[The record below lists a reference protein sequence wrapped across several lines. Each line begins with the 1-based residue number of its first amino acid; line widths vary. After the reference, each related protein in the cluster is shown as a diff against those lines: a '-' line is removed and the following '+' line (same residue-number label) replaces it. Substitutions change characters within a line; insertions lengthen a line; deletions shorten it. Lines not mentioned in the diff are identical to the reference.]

1 MRRGLGRGLGRGC
14 NGKLIIPNT
23 APEMS
28 FGANSNNSFQLAWQG
43 QPTSGN
49 IDTLV
54 SGGYL
59 TFIGTV
65 TAAYNANG
73 YWQFVITSG
82 AKIVVKQFRKLKRL
96 HIHNNTQCTWVY
108 NKAMPK
114 TLTYLYLN
122 GNTIY
127 WTYTGALPA
136 GLTFVDFTGSNIKW
150 IWNGN
155 LPTGLTYLC
164 LSGANIK
171 WDYEG
176 ALPTGLTYLHLSAAN
191 IKWTYSGSLPT
202 GLSGKLNLTGANI
215 NWTGWGV
222 QESFSFGA
230 MVLISGSHF
239 INIGNSPASEAET
252 ANFLCKI
259 DAVALDCASNPQTLT
274 FKKTTNITSEE
285 YLPILQSLTNKHYT
299 IVLGS

>member
-1 MRRGLGRGLGRGC
+1 MGKGCRG
-14 NGKLIIPNT
+14 IIKIPDT

-28 FGANSNNSFQLAWQG
+28 FGANSTNAFNLAWQG
-43 QPTSGN
+43 QPTSGDIN
-49 IDTLV
+49 TLV
-54 SGGYL
+54 NGGYL
-59 TFIGTV
+59 SFTGTI
-65 TAAYNANG
+65 TAEYYSG
-73 YWQFVITSG
+73 YWRFTITSG

-96 HIHNNTQCTWVY
+96 YIHSNTQCTWVY

-114 TLTYLYLN
+114 TLTSLFLD

-136 GLTFVDFTGSNIKW
+136 GLTSVVLLGSNIKW

-164 LSGANIK
+164 LSGANIR

-176 ALPTGLTYLHLSAAN
+176 ALPTGLSDRLYLN
-191 IKWTYSGSLPT
+191 
-202 GLSGKLNLTGANI
+202 GANI

-222 QESFSFGA
+222 QASFSFNA
-230 MVLISGSHF
+230 KVLISGSYS

-252 ANFLCKI
+252 ANFLSKI

>member
-28 FGANSNNSFQLAWQG
+28 FGANSDNLFQLAWQG

-65 TAAYNANG
+65 TAAYNAAG
-73 YWQFVITSG
+73 FWQFVITSG

-96 HIHNNTQCTWVY
+96 YIHSNTQCTWVY

-114 TLTYLYLN
+114 TLTSLYLN

-136 GLTFVDFTGSNIKW
+136 GLT
-150 IWNGN
+150 
-155 LPTGLTYLC
+155 YLC
-164 LSGANIK
+164 LYG
-171 WDYEG
+171 D
-176 ALPTGLTYLHLSAAN
+176 N

-202 GLSGKLNLTGANI
+202 GLSGSLSLAGANI

-222 QESFSFGA
+222 QSSFSFGA
-230 MVLISGSHF
+230 KILTSGSYY

-252 ANFLCKI
+252 ANFLSKI

>member
-28 FGANSNNSFQLAWQG
+28 FGANSNNSFRLAWQG

-96 HIHNNTQCTWVY
+96 YIHSNTQCTWVY

-114 TLTYLYLN
+114 TLTSLYLN

-136 GLTFVDFTGSNIKW
+136 GLTFVDLYGSNIKW

-155 LPTGLTYLC
+155 LPTGLTYLS
-164 LSGANIK
+164 LYG
-171 WDYEG
+171 D
-176 ALPTGLTYLHLSAAN
+176 N

-202 GLSGKLNLTGANI
+202 GLSGRLYLTGANI

-230 MVLISGSHF
+230 MVLFSVIYF

>member
-1 MRRGLGRGLGRGC
+1 MGLGRGMGKGCRG
-14 NGKLIIPNT
+14 IIKIPDT

-28 FGANSNNSFQLAWQG
+28 FGANSNNLFELAWQG
-43 QPTSGN
+43 QPTSGDIN
-49 IDTLV
+49 TLV
-54 SGGYL
+54 NGGYL
-59 TFIGTV
+59 SFTGTI
-65 TAAYNANG
+65 TAEYYSG
-73 YWQFVITSG
+73 YWQFTITSG
-82 AKIVVKQFRKLKRL
+82 AKIVVKQFRKLTRL
-96 HIHNNTQCTWVY
+96 KLYSATQCTWAY

-114 TLTYLYLN
+114 TLTFLSLN

-136 GLTFVDFTGSNIKW
+136 GLTRVDLNGSNIKW

-164 LSGANIK
+164 LWGANIR

-176 ALPTGLTYLHLSAAN
+176 ALPTGLSDRLYLS
-191 IKWTYSGSLPT
+191 
-202 GLSGKLNLTGANI
+202 GANI

-222 QESFSFGA
+222 QASFSFDA
-230 MVLISGSHF
+230 KVLISGSYY

-252 ANFLCKI
+252 ANFLSKI

>member
-1 MRRGLGRGLGRGC
+1 MFGKLGLGLGLGGGVS
-14 NGKLIIPNT
+14 NPIPDT

-28 FGANSNNSFQLAWQG
+28 FGANSNNLFQLAWQG

-96 HIHNNTQCTWVY
+96 HIRSSAQCTWVY

-122 GNTIY
+122 GDTIY

-136 GLTFVDFTGSNIKW
+136 GLTFVDLVGSNIKW

-155 LPTGLTYLC
+155 LPTGLTYL
-164 LSGANIK
+164 
-171 WDYEG
+171 
-176 ALPTGLTYLHLSAAN
+176 YLIGDN

-202 GLSGKLNLTGANI
+202 GLSERLYLTGANI

-230 MVLISGSHF
+230 MVLISVMYF
-239 INIGNSPASEAET
+239 INIGNSPVANESET
-252 ANFLCKI
+252 ANFLSKI

-274 FKKTTNITSEE
+274 FKKTTNFTS
-285 YLPILQSLTNKHYT
+285 
-299 IVLGS
+299 

>member
-1 MRRGLGRGLGRGC
+1 MRMGLGRGMGKGCRG
-14 NGKLIIPNT
+14 IIKIPDT

-28 FGANSNNSFQLAWQG
+28 FGANSTNVFNLAWQG
-43 QPTSGN
+43 QPTSGDIN
-49 IDTLV
+49 TLV
-54 SGGYL
+54 NGGYL
-59 TFIGTV
+59 SFTGTI
-65 TAAYNANG
+65 TAEYYSG
-73 YWQFVITSG
+73 YWRFTITSG
-82 AKIVVKQFRKLKRL
+82 AKIVVKQFRKLKSL
-96 HIHNNTQCTWVY
+96 YINSYTQCTWAY

-136 GLTFVDFTGSNIKW
+136 GLTFVDLLGSNIKW

-155 LPTGLTYLC
+155 LPTGLTYLY
-164 LSGANIK
+164 LYGANIR

-176 ALPTGLTYLHLSAAN
+176 ALPTGLSDRLYLS
-191 IKWTYSGSLPT
+191 
-202 GLSGKLNLTGANI
+202 GANI

-230 MVLISGSHF
+230 RVLNSGSYF

-252 ANFLCKI
+252 ANFLSKI

>member
-1 MRRGLGRGLGRGC
+1 MRMGLGRGMGKGCRG
-14 NGKLIIPNT
+14 IIKIPDT

-28 FGANSNNSFQLAWQG
+28 FGANSNNSFELAWQG
-43 QPTSGN
+43 QPTSGDIN
-49 IDTLV
+49 TLV
-54 SGGYL
+54 NGGYL
-59 TFIGTV
+59 SFTGTI
-65 TAAYNANG
+65 TAEYYSG
-73 YWQFVITSG
+73 YWRFTITSG

-96 HIHNNTQCTWVY
+96 CIRSNTQCTWVY

-127 WTYTGALPA
+127 WTYTGALPTE
-136 GLTFVDFTGSNIKW
+136 LTFLN
-150 IWNGN
+150 
-155 LPTGLTYLC
+155 
-164 LSGANIK
+164 LSGANIR

-176 ALPTGLTYLHLSAAN
+176 ALPTGLTNLRLYGDN
-191 IKWTYSGSLPT
+191 IRWTYEGSLPI
-202 GLSGKLNLTGANI
+202 GLSYQLYLSGANI

-230 MVLISGSHF
+230 KILTSGDYG
-239 INIGNSPASEAET
+239 INISNSPVANESET
-252 ANFLCKI
+252 ANFLSKI

-274 FKKTTNITSEE
+274 FKKTTQSTSEQ
-285 YLPILQSLTNKHYT
+285 YLPILNSLTSKSYT

>member
-14 NGKLIIPNT
+14 NGKLIIPDT

-28 FGANSNNSFQLAWQG
+28 FGANSNNLFQLAWQG

-96 HIHNNTQCTWVY
+96 YIHYNTQCTWVY

-136 GLTFVDFTGSNIKW
+136 GLT
-150 IWNGN
+150 
-155 LPTGLTYLC
+155 YLC
-164 LSGANIK
+164 LAGANIR

-176 ALPTGLTYLHLSAAN
+176 ALPTGLTYLHLCGAN

-202 GLSGKLNLTGANI
+202 GLSDRLYLFGANI

-230 MVLISGSHF
+230 MVLLSVIYF

-252 ANFLCKI
+252 ANFLSKI

>member
-1 MRRGLGRGLGRGC
+1 MRMGLGRGMGKGCRG
-14 NGKLIIPNT
+14 IIKIPDT

-28 FGANSNNSFQLAWQG
+28 FGANSTNVFNLAWQG
-43 QPTSGN
+43 QPTSGDIN
-49 IDTLV
+49 TLV
-54 SGGYL
+54 NGGYL
-59 TFIGTV
+59 SFTGTI
-65 TAAYNANG
+65 TAEYYSG
-73 YWQFVITSG
+73 YWQFTITSG

-96 HIHNNTQCTWVY
+96 YIHYNTQCTWVY

-114 TLTYLYLN
+114 TLTYLYLH

-136 GLTFVDFTGSNIKW
+136 GLTFVDLTGSNIKW

-155 LPTGLTYLC
+155 LPTGLTYLY
-164 LSGANIK
+164 LSGANIR
-171 WDYEG
+171 
-176 ALPTGLTYLHLSAAN
+176 
-191 IKWTYSGSLPT
+191 WTYEGSLPI
-202 GLSGKLNLTGANI
+202 GLSAKLYLSGANI

-222 QESFSFGA
+222 QASFSFNA
-230 MVLISGSHF
+230 KVLISGIYS

-252 ANFLCKI
+252 ANFLSKI

>member
-28 FGANSNNSFQLAWQG
+28 FGANSDNLFQLAWQG

-65 TAAYNANG
+65 TAAYSAYG

-96 HIHNNTQCTWVY
+96 YIYSYAQCTWVY

-114 TLTYLYLN
+114 TLTYLYMN

-136 GLTFVDFTGSNIKW
+136 GLTFVDLYGSNIKW

-155 LPTGLTYLC
+155 LPTGLTHLY
-164 LSGANIK
+164 LSGANIR

-176 ALPTGLTYLHLSAAN
+176 ALPTGLTYLNLCGDN

-202 GLSGKLNLTGANI
+202 GLSERLYLTGANI

-230 MVLISGSHF
+230 RVLTGGYF

>member
-1 MRRGLGRGLGRGC
+1 MRMGLGRGMGKGCRG
-14 NGKLIIPNT
+14 IIKIPDT

-28 FGANSNNSFQLAWQG
+28 FGANSTNAFKLAWQG

-49 IDTLV
+49 IQTLV

-59 TFIGTV
+59 SYTGTI
-65 TAAYNANG
+65 TASYTSVEG
-73 YWQFVITSG
+73 GCWQFNIQSE

-96 HIHNNTQCTWVY
+96 YIHSNTQCTWVY

-136 GLTFVDFTGSNIKW
+136 GLTSVVLIGSNIKW

-155 LPTGLTYLC
+155 LPTGLTYLL
-164 LSGANIK
+164 LSGANIR

-176 ALPTGLTYLHLSAAN
+176 ALPTGLSDRLYLS
-191 IKWTYSGSLPT
+191 
-202 GLSGKLNLTGANI
+202 GANI

-222 QESFSFGA
+222 QASFSFNA
-230 MVLISGSHF
+230 KVLISWNYF

-252 ANFLCKI
+252 ANFLSKI

>member
-28 FGANSNNSFQLAWQG
+28 FGANSDNLFQLAWQG

-96 HIHNNTQCTWVY
+96 YIHSYTQCTWVY

-155 LPTGLTYLC
+155 LPTGLTYLY
-164 LSGANIK
+164 LSG
-171 WDYEG
+171 
-176 ALPTGLTYLHLSAAN
+176 AN

-202 GLSGKLNLTGANI
+202 GLSERLILTGANI

-230 MVLISGSHF
+230 RVLIYGSYF

>member
-1 MRRGLGRGLGRGC
+1 MFGKLGLGLGLGGGVS
-14 NGKLIIPNT
+14 NPIPDT

-28 FGANSNNSFQLAWQG
+28 FGADSNNSFRLAWQG

-54 SGGYL
+54 NGGFL
-59 TFIGTV
+59 TYTGTV
-65 TAAYNANG
+65 TASYSSG
-73 YWQFVITSG
+73 YWQFVIPSG
-82 AKIVVKQFRKLKRL
+82 AKIVVKQFRKLKKL
-96 HIHNNTQCTWVY
+96 YIHSNTQCTWVY

-136 GLTFVDFTGSNIKW
+136 GLTFVDLYGSNIKW

-155 LPTGLTYLC
+155 LPTGLTYLY
-164 LSGANIK
+164 LSG
-171 WDYEG
+171 
-176 ALPTGLTYLHLSAAN
+176 AN

-202 GLSGKLNLTGANI
+202 GLSERLYLTGANI

-230 MVLISGSHF
+230 KILTSGNYG
-239 INIGNSPASEAET
+239 INISNSPASEAET

>member
-28 FGANSNNSFQLAWQG
+28 FGANSNNLFVLAWQG

-65 TAAYNANG
+65 TAAYYAIG

-82 AKIVVKQFRKLKRL
+82 AKIVVKQFRKLKSL
-96 HIHNNTQCTWVY
+96 QIHSNTQCTWVY

-122 GNTIY
+122 GYTTIY

-136 GLTFVDFTGSNIKW
+136 GLTFVDLYGSNIKW

-155 LPTGLTYLC
+155 LPTGLTYL
-164 LSGANIK
+164 
-171 WDYEG
+171 
-176 ALPTGLTYLHLSAAN
+176 YLYGDN

-202 GLSGKLNLTGANI
+202 GLSGRLYLTGANI

-230 MVLISGSHF
+230 MVLTSGSYF

>member
-1 MRRGLGRGLGRGC
+1 MRMGLGRGMGKGCRG
-14 NGKLIIPNT
+14 IIKIPDT

-28 FGANSNNSFQLAWQG
+28 FGANSNNLFALAWQG
-43 QPTSGN
+43 QPTSGDIN
-49 IDTLV
+49 TLV
-54 SGGYL
+54 NGGYL
-59 TFIGTV
+59 SFTGTI
-65 TAAYNANG
+65 TAEYYSG
-73 YWQFVITSG
+73 YWQFTITSG

-96 HIHNNTQCTWVY
+96 YINSYAQCTWAY

-136 GLTFVDFTGSNIKW
+136 GLTLVVLSGSNIKW

-155 LPTGLTYLC
+155 LPTGLTYLY
-164 LSGANIK
+164 LSGANIR

-176 ALPTGLTYLHLSAAN
+176 ALPTGLSDRLYLS
-191 IKWTYSGSLPT
+191 
-202 GLSGKLNLTGANI
+202 GANI

-222 QESFSFGA
+222 QASFSFNA
-230 MVLISGSHF
+230 KVLIPGYYS

-252 ANFLCKI
+252 ANFLSKI

>member
-1 MRRGLGRGLGRGC
+1 MFGKLGLGLGLGGGVS
-14 NGKLIIPNT
+14 NPIPDT

-28 FGANSNNSFQLAWQG
+28 FGANSNNLFLLAWQG

-65 TAAYNANG
+65 TAAYSAAG

-96 HIHNNTQCTWVY
+96 YIHYNTQCTWVY

-114 TLTYLYLN
+114 TLTFLYLN
-122 GNTIY
+122 GDTIY

-136 GLTFVDFTGSNIKW
+136 GLT
-150 IWNGN
+150 
-155 LPTGLTYLC
+155 YLV
-164 LSGANIK
+164 LYGANIR
-171 WDYEG
+171 
-176 ALPTGLTYLHLSAAN
+176 
-191 IKWTYSGSLPT
+191 WTYSGSLPT
-202 GLSGKLNLTGANI
+202 GLSGRLYLTGANI

-230 MVLISGSHF
+230 RVLISVIYF

>member
-14 NGKLIIPNT
+14 RGIIKIPDT

-28 FGANSNNSFQLAWQG
+28 FGADSNNLFQLAWQG

-54 SGGYL
+54 SGGFL
-59 TFIGTV
+59 TYTGTV
-65 TAAYNANG
+65 TASYSSG
-73 YWQFVITSG
+73 YWHFVITSG
-82 AKIVVKQFRKLKRL
+82 AKIVVKQFRKLKSL
-96 HIHNNTQCTWVY
+96 YIHSYAQCTWVY

-136 GLTFVDFTGSNIKW
+136 GLTFVDLLGTNIKW
-150 IWNGN
+150 TWNGN
-155 LPTGLTYLC
+155 LPTGLTYLF
-164 LSGANIK
+164 LYGANIR

-176 ALPTGLTYLHLSAAN
+176 ALPTGLTRLYLYGDN

-202 GLSGKLNLTGANI
+202 GLSDRLYLFGANI

-222 QESFSFGA
+222 QSSFSFGA
-230 MVLISGSHF
+230 KILTSGNYG

-252 ANFLCKI
+252 ANFLSKI

>member
-1 MRRGLGRGLGRGC
+1 MRMGLGRGMGKGCRG
-14 NGKLIIPNT
+14 IIKIPDT

-28 FGANSNNSFQLAWQG
+28 FGANSSNSFTLAWQG
-43 QPTSGN
+43 QPTSGDIN
-49 IDTLV
+49 TLV
-54 SGGYL
+54 NGGYL
-59 TFIGTV
+59 SFTGTI
-65 TAAYNANG
+65 TAEYYSG
-73 YWQFVITSG
+73 YWHFVITSG
-82 AKIVVKQFRKLKRL
+82 AKIVVKQFRKLQIL
-96 HIHNNTQCTWVY
+96 YIHSNTQCTWAY

-136 GLTFVDFTGSNIKW
+136 GLTFVDLFGSNIKW

-155 LPTGLTYLC
+155 LPTGLSNRLYL
-164 LSGANIK
+164 S
-171 WDYEG
+171 
-176 ALPTGLTYLHLSAAN
+176 
-191 IKWTYSGSLPT
+191 
-202 GLSGKLNLTGANI
+202 GANI

-222 QESFSFGA
+222 QASFSFNA
-230 MVLISGSHF
+230 KVLISTTYY

-252 ANFLCKI
+252 ANFLSKI

>member
-1 MRRGLGRGLGRGC
+1 MFGKLGLGLGLGGGVS
-14 NGKLIIPNT
+14 NPIPDT

-28 FGANSNNSFQLAWQG
+28 FGADSTNLFQLAWQG

-136 GLTFVDFTGSNIKW
+136 GLTFVDLYGSNIKW

-155 LPTGLTYLC
+155 LPTGLTYL
-164 LSGANIK
+164 
-171 WDYEG
+171 
-176 ALPTGLTYLHLSAAN
+176 YLNGAN

-202 GLSGKLNLTGANI
+202 GLSERLNLTGANI

-230 MVLISGSHF
+230 RVLTGMYF

>member
-1 MRRGLGRGLGRGC
+1 MRMGLGRGMGKGCRG
-14 NGKLIIPNT
+14 IIKIPDT

-28 FGANSNNSFQLAWQG
+28 FGANSNNLFELAWQG
-43 QPTSGN
+43 QPTSGDIN
-49 IDTLV
+49 TLV
-54 SGGYL
+54 NGGYL
-59 TFIGTV
+59 SFTGTI
-65 TAAYNANG
+65 TAEYSSG

-96 HIHNNTQCTWVY
+96 YIHYYAQCTWVY

-114 TLTYLYLN
+114 TLTYLYLH

-136 GLTFVDFTGSNIKW
+136 GLTFVDLTGSNIKW

-155 LPTGLTYLC
+155 LPTGLTYLY
-164 LSGANIK
+164 LSGANIR
-171 WDYEG
+171 
-176 ALPTGLTYLHLSAAN
+176 
-191 IKWTYSGSLPT
+191 WTYEGSLPI
-202 GLSGKLNLTGANI
+202 GLSAKLYLSGANI

-222 QESFSFGA
+222 QASFSFNA
-230 MVLISGSHF
+230 KVLISGSYF

-252 ANFLCKI
+252 ANFLSKI

>member
-1 MRRGLGRGLGRGC
+1 MFGKLGLGLGLGGGVS
-14 NGKLIIPNT
+14 NPIPDT

-28 FGANSNNSFQLAWQG
+28 FGANSNNLFALAWQG
-43 QPTSGN
+43 QPTSGDIN
-49 IDTLV
+49 TLV
-54 SGGYL
+54 NGGYL
-59 TFIGTV
+59 SFTGTI
-65 TAAYNANG
+65 TAEYYSG
-73 YWQFVITSG
+73 YWQFTITSG

-96 HIHNNTQCTWVY
+96 YIHSNTQCTWVY

-127 WTYTGALPA
+127 WTYTGALP
-136 GLTFVDFTGSNIKW
+136 
-150 IWNGN
+150 
-155 LPTGLTYLC
+155 TGLTYLY
-164 LSGANIK
+164 LSGANIR

-176 ALPTGLTYLHLSAAN
+176 ALPTGLSDRLYLS
-191 IKWTYSGSLPT
+191 
-202 GLSGKLNLTGANI
+202 GANI

-222 QESFSFGA
+222 QASFSFNA
-230 MVLISGSHF
+230 KVLISWSYF

-252 ANFLCKI
+252 ANFLSKI

>member
-1 MRRGLGRGLGRGC
+1 MRMGLGRGMGKGCRG
-14 NGKLIIPNT
+14 IIKIPDT

-28 FGANSNNSFQLAWQG
+28 FGANSNNLFTLAWQG
-43 QPTSGN
+43 QPTSGDIN
-49 IDTLV
+49 TLV
-54 SGGYL
+54 NGGYL
-59 TFIGTV
+59 SFTGTI
-65 TAAYNANG
+65 TAEYYSG
-73 YWQFVITSG
+73 YWRFTITSG
-82 AKIVVKQFRKLKRL
+82 AKIVVKQFRKLKIL
-96 HIHNNTQCTWVY
+96 YINSYAQCTWVY

-122 GNTIY
+122 GHTIY

-136 GLTFVDFTGSNIKW
+136 GLTLVDLYGSNIKW

-155 LPTGLTYLC
+155 LPTGLTYLY
-164 LSGANIK
+164 LFGANIR

-176 ALPTGLTYLHLSAAN
+176 ALPTELSDRLYL
-191 IKWTYSGSLPT
+191 I
-202 GLSGKLNLTGANI
+202 GANI

-230 MVLISGSHF
+230 KILTSGNYG
-239 INIGNSPASEAET
+239 INISNSPVANESET
-252 ANFLCKI
+252 ANFLSKI
-259 DAVALDCASNPQTLT
+259 DAVALDCASNPQTLA

>member
-1 MRRGLGRGLGRGC
+1 MRMGLGRGMGKGCRG
-14 NGKLIIPNT
+14 IIKIPDT

-28 FGANSNNSFQLAWQG
+28 FGANSNNLFKLAWQG
-43 QPTSGN
+43 QPSSGDIN
-49 IDTLV
+49 TLV
-54 SGGYL
+54 NGGYL
-59 TFIGTV
+59 SFTGTI
-65 TAAYNANG
+65 TAEYYSG
-73 YWQFVITSG
+73 YWQFTITSG

-96 HIHNNTQCTWVY
+96 YIQYNTQCTWVY

-136 GLTFVDFTGSNIKW
+136 GLTYVDLSGSNIKW

-155 LPTGLTYLC
+155 LPTELTYLV
-164 LSGANIK
+164 LSGANIR
-171 WDYEG
+171 WTYEG
-176 ALPTGLTYLHLSAAN
+176 ALPTGLSDRLYLF
-191 IKWTYSGSLPT
+191 
-202 GLSGKLNLTGANI
+202 GANI

-222 QESFSFGA
+222 QASFSFNA
-230 MVLISGSHF
+230 KVLISGNYF

-252 ANFLCKI
+252 ANFLSKI

>member
-1 MRRGLGRGLGRGC
+1 MFNPFRMGFGHSNNPKR
-14 NGKLIIPNT
+14 IQIPDT

-28 FGANSNNSFQLAWQG
+28 FGADSSNLFQLAWQG

-49 IDTLV
+49 IETLV
-54 SGGYL
+54 NGGFL
-59 TFIGTV
+59 SFTGTI
-65 TAAYNANG
+65 TAEYYSE
-73 YWQFVITSG
+73 YWRFTITSG

-96 HIHNNTQCTWVY
+96 YIRSITQCTWVY

-136 GLTFVDFTGSNIKW
+136 GLT
-150 IWNGN
+150 
-155 LPTGLTYLC
+155 YLH
-164 LSGANIK
+164 LNGANIR

-176 ALPTGLTYLHLSAAN
+176 ALPTGLTYLYLNGAN
-191 IKWTYSGSLPT
+191 IRWTYEGSLPI
-202 GLSGKLNLTGANI
+202 GLSVGLYLVGANI

-222 QESFSFGA
+222 QASFSFNA
-230 MVLISGSHF
+230 KVLISTTYY

-252 ANFLCKI
+252 ANFLSKI

>member
-28 FGANSNNSFQLAWQG
+28 FGANSNNLFQLAWQG

-96 HIHNNTQCTWVY
+96 YIHSGTQCTWVY

-136 GLTFVDFTGSNIKW
+136 GLTFVDLYGSNIKW

-155 LPTGLTYLC
+155 LPTGLTYL
-164 LSGANIK
+164 
-171 WDYEG
+171 
-176 ALPTGLTYLHLSAAN
+176 YLNGDN

-202 GLSGKLNLTGANI
+202 GLSERLYLTGANI

-230 MVLISGSHF
+230 RVLISGSYF

>member
-1 MRRGLGRGLGRGC
+1 MRMGLGRGMGKGCRG
-14 NGKLIIPNT
+14 IIKIPDT

-28 FGANSNNSFQLAWQG
+28 FGANSTNVFYLAWQG

-59 TFIGTV
+59 SFTGTI
-65 TAAYNANG
+65 TAEYYSG
-73 YWQFVITSG
+73 YWRFNIQSE

-96 HIHNNTQCTWVY
+96 YIHYNAQCTWAY

-114 TLTYLYLN
+114 TLTYLSLSGANIRWDYEGALPTGLTNLYLHGAN
-122 GNTIY
+122 IR

-136 GLTFVDFTGSNIKW
+136 GLT
-150 IWNGN
+150 N
-155 LPTGLTYLC
+155 LYLC
-164 LSGANIK
+164 GDNIR
-171 WDYEG
+171 
-176 ALPTGLTYLHLSAAN
+176 
-191 IKWTYSGSLPT
+191 WTYEGSLPI
-202 GLSGKLNLTGANI
+202 GLSYQLYLSGANI

-230 MVLISGSHF
+230 RVLNSGSYF

-252 ANFLCKI
+252 ANFLSKI

>member
-96 HIHNNTQCTWVY
+96 YIHSYTQCTWVY

-136 GLTFVDFTGSNIKW
+136 GLTFVDLLGSNIKW

-164 LSGANIK
+164 LCG
-171 WDYEG
+171 
-176 ALPTGLTYLHLSAAN
+176 AN

-202 GLSGKLNLTGANI
+202 GLSDRLYLTGANI

-230 MVLISGSHF
+230 RVLIYGSYF

>member
-1 MRRGLGRGLGRGC
+1 MGKGCRG
-14 NGKLIIPNT
+14 IIKIPDT

-28 FGANSNNSFQLAWQG
+28 FGANSTNAFNLAWQG
-43 QPTSGN
+43 QPTSGDIN
-49 IDTLV
+49 TLV
-54 SGGYL
+54 NGGYL
-59 TFIGTV
+59 SFTGTI
-65 TAAYNANG
+65 TAEYYSG
-73 YWQFVITSG
+73 YWRFTITSG

-96 HIHNNTQCTWVY
+96 YIHSITQCTWVY

-114 TLTYLYLN
+114 TLTDLYLN

-136 GLTFVDFTGSNIKW
+136 GLTFVDLYGSNIKW

-155 LPTGLTYLC
+155 LPTGLTYLY
-164 LSGANIK
+164 LSGANIR
-171 WDYEG
+171 
-176 ALPTGLTYLHLSAAN
+176 
-191 IKWTYSGSLPT
+191 WTYEGSLPI
-202 GLSGKLNLTGANI
+202 GLSFQLYLSGANI

-222 QESFSFGA
+222 QASFSFNA
-230 MVLISGSHF
+230 KVLFSGIYF

-252 ANFLCKI
+252 ANFLSKI

>member
-1 MRRGLGRGLGRGC
+1 MFGKLGLGLGLGGGVS
-14 NGKLIIPNT
+14 NPIPDT

-28 FGANSNNSFQLAWQG
+28 FGADSNNLFNLAWQG

-65 TAAYNANG
+65 TAAYNATG

-96 HIHNNTQCTWVY
+96 YINSNTQCTWVY

-136 GLTFVDFTGSNIKW
+136 GLTFVDLFGSNIKW

-155 LPTGLTYLC
+155 LPTGLTYL
-164 LSGANIK
+164 
-171 WDYEG
+171 
-176 ALPTGLTYLHLSAAN
+176 YLNGNN

-202 GLSGKLNLTGANI
+202 GLSEKLKLIGANI

-222 QESFSFGA
+222 QESFSFSA
-230 MVLISGSHF
+230 RVLTGIYF